1 MPYKDKS
8 ARNTYNKQRMRLAR
22 EKKYHE
28 EVSGNT
34 KHIWSVLPVPV
45 HTNKAT
51 DEVHYYEYSKKPMTA
66 TLLDGTVIP
75 LRRRISL
82 EQQGIPYD

>member
-1 MPYKDKS
+1 MPYKDKTE
-8 ARNTYNKQRMRLAR
+8 RNAYDKQRKRLAR
-22 EKKYHE
+22 EKKYLE
-28 EVSGNT
+28 EVSGRT
-34 KHIWSVLPVPV
+34 THIWSVLPTPV

-75 LRRRISL
+75 LRRRVTQPIN
-82 EQQGIPYD
+82 G